1 VKFVDQFGRL
11 HRFSLGMNGVP
22 ANDTGLQMTRE
33 KFDSERIERGSN
45 RGNLIEDINTVSIL
59 FDHALD
65 PGDLTGD
72 PIGSAPDAIFRVDL
86 HGIYIYHVW
95 VFLQAFFRGDHENH

>member
-1 VKFVDQFGRL
+1 MKFVDQFGRL
-11 HRFSLGMNGVP
+11 HRFSLGMNGIP

-45 RGNLIEDINTVSIL
+45 SGNLIQDINTVSIL

-72 PIGSAPDAIFRVDL
+72 TIGSAPDAIFRVAL
-86 HGIYIYHVW
+86 HGRYIYRVW
-95 VFLQAFFRGDHENH
+95 VLCKRDGSAPVH

>member
-1 VKFVDQFGRL
+1 VKFVDQFGRP
-11 HRFSLGMNGVP
+11 HRFSLGMNGIP

-45 RGNLIEDINTVSIL
+45 SGNLIEDINTVSIL
-59 FDHALD
+59 FDHTLD

-72 PIGSAPDAIFRVDL
+72 TIGPAPDTIFRVDV
-86 HGIYIYHVW
+86 HRAYIY
-95 VFLQAFFRGDHENH
+95 